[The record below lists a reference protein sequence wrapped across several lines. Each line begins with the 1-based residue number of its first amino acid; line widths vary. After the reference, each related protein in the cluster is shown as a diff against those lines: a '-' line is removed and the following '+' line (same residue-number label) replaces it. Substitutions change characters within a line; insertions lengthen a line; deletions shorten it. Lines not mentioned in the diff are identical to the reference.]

1 MGCDGGTI
9 PTRDELVKL
18 KKKPEQKD
26 ADAVR
31 LLKWAHCALSQQVSP
46 SLKTPRSFI
55 FNNIVET
62 LLPGAGEKRGGSLR
76 NGSAVQ
82 QGSSDRDAFEQGP
95 QRVAPVGF
103 PH

>member
-31 LLKWAHCALSQQVSP
+31 LLKWAHCALSQQVR
-46 SLKTPRSFI
+46 LLRSHI
-55 FNNIVET
+55 FNKVVET
-62 LLPGAGEKRGGSLR
+62 LLPGAGEKRGGSL
-76 NGSAVQ
+76 
-82 QGSSDRDAFEQGP
+82 
-95 QRVAPVGF
+95 
-103 PH
+103 

>member
-46 SLKTPRSFI
+46 SFKTPRSFI
-55 FNNIVET
+55 SPQSERSELGAFYFC
-62 LLPGAGEKRGGSLR
+62 PGVLSGYCCVCESGYCCAWERGYC
-76 NGSAVQ
+76 N
-82 QGSSDRDAFEQGP
+82 
-95 QRVAPVGF
+95 
-103 PH
+103 

>member
-31 LLKWAHCALSQQVSP
+31 LLKWAHCALSQQVSQ
-46 SLKTPRSFI
+46 SL
-55 FNNIVET
+55 
-62 LLPGAGEKRGGSLR
+62 
-76 NGSAVQ
+76 
-82 QGSSDRDAFEQGP
+82 
-95 QRVAPVGF
+95 
-103 PH
+103 

>member
-31 LLKWAHCALSQQVSP
+31 LLKWAHCALSQQV
-46 SLKTPRSFI
+46 LKTRRSVVCFLRRI
-55 FNNIVET
+55 QSN
-62 LLPGAGEKRGGSLR
+62 LSLI
-76 NGSAVQ
+76 AFLVQ
-82 QGSSDRDAFEQGP
+82 F
-95 QRVAPVGF
+95 
-103 PH
+103 

>member
-46 SLKTPRSFI
+46 TSFEAC
-55 FNNIVET
+55 FNT
-62 LLPGAGEKRGGSLR
+62 LWFRCL
-76 NGSAVQ
+76 
-82 QGSSDRDAFEQGP
+82 
-95 QRVAPVGF
+95 QRKGWLLVRWADCTTRKQ
-103 PH
+103 